1 MSTQMQR
8 PLVFDAVVIGASAGG
23 VEALN
28 LLLPALP
35 KAFAPSVLVVVH
47 VRQGQPSLLPD
58 LFAQRCAI
66 AVREPFDKDEIA
78 PGTVYFA
85 PPGYHMLVEAED
97 GAAPSI
103 ALSVDPPV
111 RFSRPSVDV
120 LFESAAYAYR
130 ERLLGI
136 VLSGANDDGAR
147 GALAIRDAGGACWA
161 QDPRTASSSA
171 MPLAA
176 IENGA
181 VREVLTLEQ
190 MVTRLSTRI
199 GYLSENKLG
208 NEAGNEAGSDA
219 GSKTGNA
226 GKGSR

>member
-1 MSTQMQR
+1 MFDAQR
-8 PLVFDAVVIGASAGG
+8 IGAVVIGASAGG

-28 LLLPALP
+28 HLLPMLP
-35 KAFAPSVLVVVH
+35 KTFAPPVLIVVH
-47 VRQGQPSLLPD
+47 VRQGQPSLLPG
-58 LFAQRCAI
+58 LFATRCELAI
-66 AVREPFDKDEIA
+66 EEPFDKDEIA

-85 PPGYHMLVEAED
+85 PPGYHMLVEAEE

-120 LFESAAYAYR
+120 LFESAAHAYG

-147 GALAIRDAGGACWA
+147 GARAIHGAGGVCWA
-161 QDPRTASSSA
+161 QEPATAQAAA

-176 IENGA
+176 IRENA
-181 VREVLTLEQ
+181 VHEVLTLDE
-190 MVTRLSTRI
+190 MAMRLAQCIDR
-199 GYLSENKLG
+199 
-208 NEAGNEAGSDA
+208 
-219 GSKTGNA
+219 
-226 GKGSR
+226 R

>member
-1 MSTQMQR
+1 M
-8 PLVFDAVVIGASAGG
+8 FDANRIEAVVIGASAGG

-28 LLLPALP
+28 HLLPVLP
-35 KAFAPSVLVVVH
+35 KTFAPPVLVVVH

-58 LFAQRCAI
+58 LFSSRCELAI
-66 AVREPFDKDEIA
+66 EEPFDKDMIV

-85 PPGYHMLVEAED
+85 PPGYHMLVEAEG

-103 ALSVDPPV
+103 ALSIDPPV

-120 LFESAAYAYR
+120 LFESAAHAYG

-147 GALAIRDAGGACWA
+147 GARVICDAGGTCWA
-161 QDPRTASSSA
+161 QDPETATAPA

-176 IENGA
+176 IAEDA
-181 VREVLTLEQ
+181 VHEVLTLDE
-190 MVTRLSTRI
+190 MAMRLSQCIARQP
-199 GYLSENKLG
+199 
-208 NEAGNEAGSDA
+208 
-219 GSKTGNA
+219 
-226 GKGSR
+226 

>member
-1 MSTQMQR
+1 MNVSIEERQ
-8 PLVFDAVVIGASAGG
+8 FGAIVIGASAGG

-28 LLLPALP
+28 QLLPALP
-35 KAFAPSVLVVVH
+35 RDVAPPVLIVVH
-47 VRQGQPSLLPD
+47 VRQGQPSLLPA
-58 LFAQRCAI
+58 LFAERCASKVI
-66 AVREPFDKDEIA
+66 EPFDKDVIA

-97 GAAPSI
+97 GAPPAI

-120 LFESAAYAYR
+120 LFESAAHAYG

-147 GALAIRDAGGACWA
+147 GARAICDAGGACWV
-161 QDPRTASSSA
+161 QDPRSASATA

-176 IENGA
+176 IDECA
-181 VREVLTLEQ
+181 RHDVLTLDD
-190 MVTRLSTRI
+190 MAMRLSRCI
-199 GYLSENKLG
+199 SR
-208 NEAGNEAGSDA
+208 NE
-219 GSKTGNA
+219 
-226 GKGSR
+226 